1 MDLRNKTLVILGSIF
16 ILTFLLLSVITYI
29 QIRENYIYFDEKT
42 AGSDVERAEKVLD
55 QERANLVIT
64 LQDWAMWDDTYRFLN
79 GEDPEYIDRNLN
91 NDSLANLR
99 LNFMIFTDPSGRL
112 YYQKWVDH
120 RMMTGIEVPASVFYA
135 IDQTP
140 GLLNIPDPAIRH
152 SGILAT
158 DEGPVLIAAMSVLNS
173 AGEGPARGTMVIG
186 RFLDESEMTEIS
198 ALTSQPLRLVAIT
211 GNASSPDTESLYPGI
226 VSVNTRDDRNLT
238 GSVLIPDLSG
248 QRFVLLE
255 VITPREFFHSGGSA
269 ILEFFLVFAIVNIAF
284 IILILFFIDRYILTR
299 LGLLTSRANE
309 ISGDIE
315 EGLDFS
321 IPGDDELSKLGDSL
335 NLMMHRL
342 RESRRKVRESEE
354 QFRLFVRDFPGTIFV
369 KDQDS
374 RFLLV
379 SQKAEIIFHR
389 APDELLGSTN
399 GDVFAPEQAERFSR
413 WEKDVATLP
422 SGEYREYTEE
432 AEGEGGTLTYMI
444 LLFPIH
450 RAGDAPLIGGFAM
463 DVTQIRMEKEALIR
477 AHKKM
482 KILSSI
488 TRHDITNKISLL
500 LAYAQIIREHYAND
514 PEMMEI
520 IRKQSSAV
528 NAIRHQIEF
537 TKIYQEM
544 GYQAPRWHKASL
556 VLIYAA
562 SHLDFSGVRLKNRL
576 ENLELFADPML
587 EKVFYN
593 LLENSL
599 QHGVNITGI
608 EADSEER
615 EDSCFI
621 YFRDDGVG
629 IPEER
634 KDLIFGSDFGRE
646 KGLGLF
652 LVREILGITKITIR
666 EIGTPGKGA
675 LFEIRI
681 PIGKYRF
688 SNRPNDKTGEGETS

>member
-1 MDLRNKTLVILGSIF
+1 
-16 ILTFLLLSVITYI
+16 
-29 QIRENYIYFDEKT
+29 
-42 AGSDVERAEKVLD
+42 
-55 QERANLVIT
+55 
-64 LQDWAMWDDTYRFLN
+64 
-79 GEDPEYIDRNLN
+79 
-91 NDSLANLR
+91 
-99 LNFMIFTDPSGRL
+99 
-112 YYQKWVDH
+112 
-120 RMMTGIEVPASVFYA
+120 
-135 IDQTP
+135 
-140 GLLNIPDPAIRH
+140 
-152 SGILAT
+152 
-158 DEGPVLIAAMSVLNS
+158 
-173 AGEGPARGTMVIG
+173 
-186 RFLDESEMTEIS
+186 
-198 ALTSQPLRLVAIT
+198 
-211 GNASSPDTESLYPGI
+211 
-226 VSVNTRDDRNLT
+226 
-238 GSVLIPDLSG
+238 
-248 QRFVLLE
+248 
-255 VITPREFFHSGGSA
+255 
-269 ILEFFLVFAIVNIAF
+269 
-284 IILILFFIDRYILTR
+284 
-299 LGLLTSRANE
+299 
-309 ISGDIE
+309 
-315 EGLDFS
+315 
-321 IPGDDELSKLGDSL
+321 
-335 NLMMHRL
+335 
-342 RESRRKVRESEE
+342 
-354 QFRLFVRDFPGTIFV
+354 
-369 KDQDS
+369 
-374 RFLLV
+374 
-379 SQKAEIIFHR
+379 
-389 APDELLGSTN
+389 
-399 GDVFAPEQAERFSR
+399 
-413 WEKDVATLP
+413 
-422 SGEYREYTEE
+422 
-432 AEGEGGTLTYMI
+432 
-444 LLFPIH
+444 
-450 RAGDAPLIGGFAM
+450 M